1 MRPLRLPEHFVSCA
15 CVCIYIY
22 VCVCVCV
29 YVCVCICVCVFVC
42 MCPISVL
49 FRVGAWQ
56 RRCFSKLND
65 KISEIPP
72 QSPAYTHKK
81 NKKWNADGNTK
92 IGLFS
97 EYKPHTLR
105 NKTKKKEKQKKK
117 RTSFLL
123 CTFFRFFLL
132 SIINR
137 DHKKVVCAIIK
148 MGCQIRAG
156 YVEIDDR

>member
-1 MRPLRLPEHFVSCA
+1 M
-15 CVCIYIY
+15 
-22 VCVCVCV
+22 CVCVYMCV
-29 YVCVCICVCVFVC
+29 YVCVYVSYFCLVSSWRLATPMLSQIERQNIRNPPRKV
-42 MCPISVL
+42 
-49 FRVGAWQ
+49 
-56 RRCFSKLND
+56 RR
-65 KISEIPP
+65 
-72 QSPAYTHKK
+72 THTKK
-81 NKKWNADGNTK
+81 NKKLNADGNTK

-105 NKTKKKEKQKKK
+105 NKKKKKKKKKK

-123 CTFFRFFLL
+123 CTFFPFFLL